1 MAPRCRKLAIVA
13 ATLGLSTFPI
23 LGQTSSGSTSGGG
36 SSPSRPTIP
45 SVPTSGSTTPTT
57 LPSSTNTTQTPSSPP
72 LRVSG
77 RVMVDDGSPIS
88 FPATI
93 ERVCAGNPHA
103 EGYTDAQGYFS
114 LVLGQATDVI
124 ADASETPS
132 SSRGSAMQFPGIST
146 SGTGLG
152 NNTNQSGR
160 SPGMDNRITNCELRA
175 NLGGYTSKT
184 INLTG
189 RTSMDNPDVGT
200 ILIHRMGESDNGTT
214 VTATTLKAPKEA
226 RRALQKGLELA
237 KKNKPEEAIASL
249 QEAVKVYP
257 QFAYAWFE
265 LGKLQVDNEHTA
277 DGHESFE
284 AAIKFEPRWPE
295 PYMELALMGVK
306 AHDWREVAE
315 TTDRV
320 VHLNSFE
327 FPQAYFLNGAANF
340 NLHHVDIAERSAL
353 AAEKVDTQHL
363 CPQIEQLLGT
373 IYVERRKY
381 PEAVEKFRSYLMLA
395 PNASDAQATRQQ
407 VAVLEKILAQASQV
421 AQKAPQQ

>member
-1 MAPRCRKLAIVA
+1 
-13 ATLGLSTFPI
+13 
-23 LGQTSSGSTSGGG
+23 
-36 SSPSRPTIP
+36 
-45 SVPTSGSTTPTT
+45 
-57 LPSSTNTTQTPSSPP
+57 
-72 LRVSG
+72 
-77 RVMVDDGSPIS
+77 MVDDGSKIS

-103 EGYTDAQGYFS
+103 EGYTDTQGYFS

-132 SSRGSAMQFPGIST
+132 NASRGGAMQLPGIASA
-146 SGTGLG
+146 GTGLG
-152 NNTNQSGR
+152 NNTNQTGR
-160 SPGMDNRITNCELRA
+160 GLGADNRMSNCELRA
-175 NLGGYTSKT
+175 NLAGYTSKT

-189 RTSMDNPDVGT
+189 RTSLDNPDIGT
-200 ILIHRMGESDNGTT
+200 ILVHRMGESDNGTT
-214 VTATTLKAPKEA
+214 VTATTLRAPKEA

-265 LGKLQVDNEHTA
+265 LGKLQADNDHTA

-284 AAIKFEPRWPE
+284 AAIKAEPRWPD

-327 FPQAYFLNGAANF
+327 YPQAYFLNGAANF
-340 NLHHVDIAERSAL
+340 NLHHVDVAERSAL
-353 AAEKVDTQHL
+353 AAEKVDTQHV

-407 VAVLEKILAQASQV
+407 VAVLEKMLTQASQV
-421 AQKAPQQ
+421 AEKTPRQ